1 MATDGFIVTNGEGQ
15 ALSPYVEGQLPEDM
29 VHVLT
34 TFKEVNEAK
43 MGADATIVYA
53 LIPIPAALVAHYI
66 DARANTGMTRA
77 GFLHDVALRY
87 LGTLPW
93 PDDSGG
99 DPSETAQ
106 SLADLDGEQDTWR
119 E

>member
-1 MATDGFIVTNGEGQ
+1 MATDGFIVTNGEGT
-15 ALSPYVEGQLPEDM
+15 AIANTNDEDAFI
-29 VHVLT
+29 HVFNT
-34 TFKEVNEAK
+34 AKEVEEARV
-43 MGADATIVYA
+43 MSLTPAVYA
-53 LIPIPAALVAHYI
+53 LVPIPAALVAHYI
-66 DARANTGMTRA
+66 DARTNTGMTRA

-106 SLADLDGEQDTWR
+106 SLADLDGEQDTWK